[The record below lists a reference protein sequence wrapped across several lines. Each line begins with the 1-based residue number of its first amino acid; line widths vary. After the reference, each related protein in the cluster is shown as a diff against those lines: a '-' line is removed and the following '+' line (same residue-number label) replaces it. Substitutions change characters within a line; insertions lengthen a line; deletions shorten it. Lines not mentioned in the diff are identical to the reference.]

1 MAFPVVESLT
11 PTLFGSNTTAH
22 QVAMPATVN
31 AGELLLTFFT
41 NDGSA
46 TVTNPGGGWAS
57 LGTAVNGTNVRAS
70 VYGKI
75 ADGTEGGT
83 TVNFVTSATE
93 HAAAQV
99 YRISGWGGDA
109 RDVQVS
115 TTANGASTAPNAPSL
130 DPGWGTGE
138 VLWLTYAGYSSG
150 ATVSSYP
157 ANFTNGTLS
166 RSATSGT
173 TATAEVATARRETTA
188 ASEDAGAFA
197 LTASSAWVAMTVAI
211 RSAAIPRFKT
221 VIFTTVAGTPANSP
235 RWTHTQGPVELRLAQ
250 NTETG
255 IYTAVAH
262 VVGKPFGA
270 ASEDVSHTVAIQAA
284 LVALVDGVD
293 NGAGNLRAET
303 VAASERNAFAA
314 LRDAA

>member
-1 MAFPVVESLT
+1 
-11 PTLFGSNTTAH
+11 
-22 QVAMPATVN
+22 MPAVVL
-31 AGELLLTFFT
+31 AGELLLVLFT

-57 LGTAVNGTNVRAS
+57 RGTATNGTNVRAS
-70 VYGKI
+70 VYAKI
-75 ADGTEGGT
+75 ANGTEGGT

-93 HAAAQV
+93 QAAAQV

-115 TTANGASTAPNAPSL
+115 ATATGTSTAPDATSL

-138 VLWLTYAGYSSG
+138 VLWITYAGYSSG
-150 ATVSSYP
+150 ATVTSYP
-157 ANFTNGTLS
+157 ASYTNGTLT
-166 RSATSGT
+166 RSATTGT
-173 TATAEVATARRETTA
+173 TATAEVATARRETVA

-211 RSAAIPRFKT
+211 RSPAIPRYKT
-221 VIFTTVAGTPANSP
+221 VVFAPVADTPANSP

-270 ASEDVSHTVAIQAA
+270 AAEDLSHTVAIQAA
-284 LVALVDGVD
+284 LAELVTVVD
-293 NGAGNLRAET
+293 AGQNARAAT
-303 VAASERNAFAA
+303 VSAAERNAFAA
-314 LRDAA
+314 LRDAS